1 MSVYSAHITHLS
13 ASCELFMNEVFC
25 SMTFILPPDT
35 TGGTEH
41 SSDLS
46 PQELGF

>member
-1 MSVYSAHITHLS
+1 
-13 ASCELFMNEVFC
+13 
-25 SMTFILPPDT
+25 MTFTLPPDT

-46 PQELGF
+46 PQELGFFKGILPQ